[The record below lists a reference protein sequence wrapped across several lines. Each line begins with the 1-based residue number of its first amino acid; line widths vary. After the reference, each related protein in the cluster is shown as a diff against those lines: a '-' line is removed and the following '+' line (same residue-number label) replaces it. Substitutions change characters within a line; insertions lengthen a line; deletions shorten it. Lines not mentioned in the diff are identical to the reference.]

1 MSEKTDH
8 ILAPNKLKI
17 HKWKVR
23 EGFYVTPGQIVLLY
37 ETPDDPATTG
47 IHKLKSTKAGIVF
60 ERLVKEGQTCD
71 EGQPI
76 VSLRECSHTTVIKD
90 LCAECGADLQQ
101 NEDVSL
107 KRRRGVYFSLT
118 FMFYLCR
125 ATSTK
130 RRFR

>member
-1 MSEKTDH
+1 LSAQFGLRTKNYRKMSEKTDQ

-23 EGFYVTPGQIVLLY
+23 EGFFVSSGNIVLLY
-37 ETPDDPATTG
+37 ETLNDPGTTG
-47 IHKLKSTKAGIVF
+47 IQRLKSTKAGIVF

-76 VSLRECSHTTVIKD
+76 LSLRECSHTTVIKD

-107 KRRRGVYFSLT
+107 NGE
-118 FMFYLCR
+118 
-125 ATSTK
+125 
-130 RRFR
+130 